1 MSRSGGTILAPADN
15 TSIGSVRQPSFLRR
29 RVLSLLLGLAQL
41 GRTIARTARNPE
53 FRALLIVYG
62 VLLAIGTGFYARV
75 EGWSV
80 LDAMYFCV
88 LTLAT
93 VGFGDLTPRTPLGRA
108 FTIVYVL
115 IGTGVFVGVAAEF
128 AITILRGRA
137 ALAVN
142 EGARRADDALE
153 GRHDE

>member
-1 MSRSGGTILAPADN
+1 M
-15 TSIGSVRQPSFLRR
+15 
-29 RVLSLLLGLAQL
+29 LSLLLGLVQL
-41 GRTIARTARNPE
+41 GHTIARTARNPE

-62 VLLAIGTGFYARV
+62 VLLAIGTGFYSRV

-128 AITILRGRA
+128 AITILRGRVSPA
-137 ALAVN
+137 
-142 EGARRADDALE
+142 GSKGGRRAGNSLE

>member
-1 MSRSGGTILAPADN
+1 
-15 TSIGSVRQPSFLRR
+15 
-29 RVLSLLLGLAQL
+29 VLSLLLGLAQL

-62 VLLAIGTGFYARV
+62 VLLVIGTGFYYRV

-137 ALAVN
+137 ASAGN
-142 EGARRADDALE
+142 EGARRAGDGLESRDDE
-153 GRHDE
+153 

>member
-1 MSRSGGTILAPADN
+1 
-15 TSIGSVRQPSFLRR
+15 
-29 RVLSLLLGLAQL
+29 VLSLLLGLAQL
-41 GRTIARTARNPE
+41 GRTIARTARFPE
-53 FRALLIVYG
+53 FRALLMLYG
-62 VLLAIGTGFYARV
+62 VLLTIGTGFYSRV
-75 EGWSV
+75 EGWSA

-128 AITILRGRA
+128 AIAMLRGREA
-137 ALAVN
+137 RAGETPV
-142 EGARRADDALE
+142 RRAGASVERPDD
-153 GRHDE
+153 R

>member
-1 MSRSGGTILAPADN
+1 
-15 TSIGSVRQPSFLRR
+15 
-29 RVLSLLLGLAQL
+29 VLSLLLGLVQL
-41 GRTIARTARNPE
+41 GHTIARTARNPE

-62 VLLAIGTGFYARV
+62 VLLAIGTGFYSRV

-128 AITILRGRA
+128 AITILRGRVA
-137 ALAVN
+137 PAVTK
-142 EGARRADDALE
+142 GAQRAGDSLE
-153 GRHDE
+153 GRLDE

>member
-1 MSRSGGTILAPADN
+1 
-15 TSIGSVRQPSFLRR
+15 
-29 RVLSLLLGLAQL
+29 VLSLLLGLAQL

-53 FRALLIVYG
+53 FRALLILYG
-62 VLLAIGTGFYARV
+62 LLLAIGTAFYARV

-128 AITILRGRA
+128 AITMLRGRA
-137 ALAVN
+137 APARN
-142 EGARRADDALE
+142 KGARRGGDGLE
-153 GRHDE
+153 GRNDA